1 MKHNKG
7 LPTPKGAQR
16 ITKPDKTRVWI
27 FGDLE
32 FKSKRE
38 LFEYFSPEARIERA
52 KSAEKELQEVVVI
65 DKSMEP
71 TA

>member
-1 MKHNKG
+1 MKKNKS

-16 ITKPDKTRVWI
+16 ITKPDKTRVWK

-38 LFEYFSPEARIERA
+38 LYEYFSPEARMER
-52 KSAEKELQEVVVI
+52 EKLAQEVVVL
-65 DKSMEP
+65 DKSQDA